1 MSTEIESGTG
11 GAATAPN
18 HNDGKLDG
26 RVMIVAGV
34 VVLGAIM
41 SILDITVVAVAQRTF
56 QETFDKT
63 QAQVAWTATAY
74 TLALAMVIPLTGWAA
89 DRFGTKRLYILAIAL
104 FTAGSALCATAT
116 SLEMLVIFRV
126 LQGLGGGMLM
136 PLGMTI
142 LTRAAGPERLGR
154 VMAILGVP
162 MLLGPIFGPILGG
175 WLIDIASWHWI
186 FLINV
191 PIGIVAVTYA
201 WFVLDRDEVHPS
213 ESFDFVG
220 MLLLSPGLALFLY
233 GVSSIPAAKQ
243 EHGTMYTG
251 KVVIPTIV
259 GLVLVAAFIPWA
271 LRKRNIH
278 PLVQLRLF
286 TNRYMTVAVITMTL
300 FAMAFFGASLLF
312 TLYFQQVR
320 GETPLAS
327 GWLVAP
333 QGFGAMVTMPIAGF
347 LADKIG
353 PGKVVL
359 TGIVLDTIGMGML
372 IGIGATTPYSY
383 IITAFVIMGLGM
395 GSTMMPVFTAAL
407 ASLKDH
413 DIARGSTLMNIT
425 QQIAISMGTAM
436 FSVLLT
442 NAYNAHEKVVLPT
455 LALQNGAT
463 PVSLGLSE
471 VTGQGRAGGWSALHG
486 PVVRRRVPGCHS
498 AGRSLPG
505 AGVLPP
511 AQAAGASH
519 RGGHSSRHDGLIDP
533 STVSCA
539 GAFQSPGHRPGGR
552 ARGRRRCG
560 HGVRD
565 AATRRRPAPPGHRTG
580 EPAVPGRQERGDPPC
595 GPAQLL
601 VVLGGGVEPRGA
613 LPPDGG
619 VLPHGVALPG
629 ARRHHG
635 PARPGVRRLPRPLR
649 HQRRVRD
656 PDAGRAPG

>member
-1 MSTEIESGTG
+1 MSTEIDAQVGGSAGSG
-11 GAATAPN
+11 
-18 HNDGKLDG
+18 DDKLDK
-26 RVMIVAGV
+26 RVMVVAGV
-34 VVLGAIM
+34 VVLGAVM

-56 QETFDKT
+56 QDIFGKT
-63 QAQVAWTATAY
+63 QAQVAWTATGY
-74 TLALAMVIPLTGWAA
+74 TLALATVIPLTGWAA
-89 DRFGTKRLYILAIAL
+89 DRFGTKRLYMLAIVL
-104 FTAGSALCATAT
+104 FTAGSALCSTAT
-116 SLEMLVIFRV
+116 SLEMLVTFRV

-191 PIGIVAVTYA
+191 PIGIIATVYA
-201 WFVLDRDEVHPS
+201 WRVLDRDEVHPS

-243 EHGTMYTG
+243 EHGTMFT
-251 KVVIPTIV
+251 KTVVISSVV
-259 GLVLVAAFIPWA
+259 GIALVVAFVAWA
-271 LRKRNIH
+271 LRKHNIH

-286 TNRYMTVAVITMTL
+286 TNRYMTVAVVTMTL

-320 GETPLAS
+320 GESPLSS

-333 QGFGAMVTMPIAGF
+333 QGFGAMATMPIAGF

-359 TGIVLDTIGMGML
+359 TGLVLDTVGMALL
-372 IGIGATTPYSY
+372 IGVDDKTSYTY

-425 QQIAISMGTAM
+425 QQIAISMGTAL

-442 NAYNAHEKVVLPT
+442 NAYNNHASTVGPT

-463 PVSLGLSE
+463 AAQLHLS
-471 VTGQGRAGGWSALHG
+471 A
-486 PVVRRRVPGCHS
+486 
-498 AGRSLPG
+498 
-505 AGVLPP
+505 
-511 AQAAGASH
+511 AQAA
-519 RGGHSSRHDGLIDP
+519 
-533 STVSCA
+533 
-539 GAFQSPGHRPGGR
+539 
-552 ARGRRRCG
+552 
-560 HGVRD
+560 
-565 AATRRRPAPPGHRTG
+565 ATRSQGLHFMGQSFGGVYLVATVLVGLCLVPAFFLPRK
-580 EPAVPGRQERGDPPC
+580 
-595 GPAQLL
+595 PAQKP
-601 VVLGGGVEPRGA
+601 V
-613 LPPDGG
+613 
-619 VLPHGVALPG
+619 
-629 ARRHHG
+629 
-635 PARPGVRRLPRPLR
+635 
-649 HQRRVRD
+649 
-656 PDAGRAPG
+656 DASAMIAG